1 MHQVRTGAELSAWVI
16 AQMQFLIVL
25 MGSFAAVALLLTGTG
40 LYGVL
45 SYAVARR
52 RHEIGVR
59 IALGAERKQVLGLVF
74 RQAMQLVAAGLILG
88 LASAAAGGRLLATM
102 MYGIRPGDPI
112 ILVCACCVLVITGMA
127 AAYVPAARAASVDPM
142 QALRSE

>member
-1 MHQVRTGAELSAWVI
+1 MR
-16 AQMQFLIVL
+16 FLIVL
-25 MGSFAAVALLLTGTG
+25 MGAFASVALLLAGAG

-52 RHEIGVR
+52 RGEIGVR
-59 IALGAERKQVLGLVF
+59 IALGAGRKQVLGLVV

-88 LASAAAGGRLLATM
+88 LAGAAAAGRLLGTVV
-102 MYGIRPGDPI
+102 YGIRPGDPV
-112 ILVCACCVLVITGMA
+112 ILAGACCVLVIAGIA
-127 AAYVPAARAASVDPM
+127 AAYVPAARAASVDPA